1 MFKFHQKYIGRK
13 YDNCALS
20 CYLQAQIFQ
29 FKKLKQMMSMKTFVK
44 TRICL
49 ILVNIQKIQSLFD
62 LANNKGI
69 AKMKDEVKGKM
80 ISGFLGL
87 NSNMYSLVIVNN

>member
-1 MFKFHQKYIGRK
+1 
-13 YDNCALS
+13 
-20 CYLQAQIFQ
+20 
-29 FKKLKQMMSMKTFVK
+29 MSMKTFVK

-62 LANNKGI
+62 LVNNKGI

-80 ISGFLGL
+80 ISGFFGL

>member
-1 MFKFHQKYIGRK
+1 
-13 YDNCALS
+13 
-20 CYLQAQIFQ
+20 
-29 FKKLKQMMSMKTFVK
+29 MMSMKTFVK

-62 LANNKGI
+62 LVNNKGI
-69 AKMKDEVKGKM
+69 AKMKNEVKGKM